1 MTGVFDSCF
10 ATPGKMMP
18 LDEARA
24 LLKETI
30 KPLAGTTTVS
40 LRDAMGK
47 ILAEDVTAQQ
57 NVPPHNNSAMDGYAV
72 RFDDLQADGE
82 TKLPVTARIA
92 AGHPLDR
99 AAKPGEAL
107 RIFTGAPIPEGCDS
121 VVMQENAS
129 EEDGFVTFPA
139 GAAPKKGA
147 NFRKLGEDIKIGD
160 VVLKKGRKLRAA
172 DVGIC
177 ASIGLTK
184 LPVYS
189 PLKIAV
195 FSTGDEIKDAG
206 ETLGTGCVYDINRY
220 TVMSML
226 ESLGCMVS
234 DLGILPDDL
243 PTITKSLEEAANT
256 HDLLFT
262 SGGVS
267 LGEEDHVKSAVAALG
282 EINFWRIAI
291 KPGRPIALGE
301 VLSKPFIG
309 LPGNPVA
316 TLVTFMT
323 IARPMICG
331 FSGRSD
337 ISTRSYKVPAAFDY
351 THKGGRYEWQRAFL
365 RETETGPI
373 VELFHTTGSGILTSM
388 VKTDGLVEIPAHAHD
403 IKQGDMVDFIPY
415 SEVSQ

>member
-10 ATPGKMMP
+10 ATQGKMMP
-18 LDEARA
+18 LDDARA

-47 ILAEDVTAQQ
+47 ILAEDIIAKQD
-57 NVPPHNNSAMDGYAV
+57 VPPYNNSAMDGYAI
-72 RFDDLQADGE
+72 RFGDLKLDSE
-82 TKLPVTARIA
+82 TKLPITARIA

-99 AAKPGEAL
+99 PANPGEAL
-107 RIFTGAPIPEGCDS
+107 RIFTGAPIPEGCDT

-129 EEDGFVTFPA
+129 EENDHVTFPA

-147 NFRKLGEDIKIGD
+147 NFRERGEDIKIGD
-160 VVLKKGRKLRAA
+160 VVLKQGRKLRAA
-172 DVGIC
+172 DVGVC
-177 ASIGLTK
+177 ASIGLTT

-189 PLKIAV
+189 PLKVAV

-206 ETLGTGCVYDINRY
+206 DPLDPGCVYDINRY
-220 TVMSML
+220 TVLSML
-226 ESLGCMVS
+226 ESLGCIVS

-243 PTITKSLEEAANT
+243 AKITNSLEDAANS

-282 EINFWRIAI
+282 KINFWRIAI

-301 VLSKPFIG
+301 VKGKPFIG

-331 FSGRSD
+331 FCGRSD

-351 THKGGRYEWQRAFL
+351 KHKGGRYEWQRAFL
-365 RETETGPI
+365 KETDKGPV

-388 VKTDGLVEIPAHAHD
+388 VQTDGLVEIPDHAHN